1 MYKLTMLLISMLAVI
16 FIWFNYTS
24 ATVGFVY
31 NPTTNAAEFLSL
43 KNHKVNFIASNID
56 SDLEKFFR
64 YLSSRG
70 VKFVIGPSMSVDGKK
85 VLPYL
90 KKYDIL
96 ALSPTISSTKLLK
109 SGYIY
114 SLTPSNKSIVVA
126 FQKYLE
132 KFGCSNLLLVLDDSN
147 REYSDEFK
155 DLLSYFPGDFV
166 YYQELSSIKNVPVE
180 NYDTA
185 VLTTVEKD
193 SFEIIK
199 FLRTKNTNIRI
210 FATEASFS
218 KEFLKLGGIFLQ
230 GVYFLVPKM
239 YSTEGVELAM
249 IDNWVG
255 FIQNHR
261 FLTTQQF
268 RRFINTHIV
277 KVDNSYV
284 YFTEEGVK
292 KDIIL
297 YVVQDGEFKE
307 VQ

>member
-1 MYKLTMLLISMLAVI
+1 MYKIIMLLISMLAVI
-16 FIWFNYTS
+16 FVWVNYTS

-31 NPTTNAAEFLSL
+31 NPITNAAEYLSL
-43 KNHKVNFIASNID
+43 KNHRVNFVASNID
-56 SDLEKFFR
+56 SDLEKFFK

-70 VKFVIGPSMSVDGKK
+70 VKFVVGPSTSVDGKK

-90 KKYDIL
+90 RKYDIF
-96 ALSPTISSTKLLK
+96 ALSPTISSTELLK

-114 SLTPSNKSIVVA
+114 SLTPSNTIIISS
-126 FQKYLE
+126 FREYLK
-132 KFGCSNLLLVLDDSN
+132 KFECSNLLLVLDDSN

-155 DLLSYFPGDFV
+155 HLLNYFPGDFV

-180 NYDTA
+180 KYDTA
-185 VLTTVEKD
+185 VLTTPEKD

-199 FLRTKNTNIRI
+199 FLRTKNANIKI
-210 FATEASFS
+210 FGTEASFS
-218 KEFLKLGGIFLQ
+218 KEFLRLGGLFLQ
-230 GVYFLVPKM
+230 GVYFLVPKV
-239 YSTEGVELAM
+239 YSTDGVELSL
-249 IDNWVG
+249 IDNWVD

-277 KVDNSYV
+277 KVGDRYI

-292 KDIIL
+292 EDLKL
-297 YVVQDGEFKE
+297 YVVQDGKFKE